1 MTLARQH
8 TTSRIGPDSFRF
20 SENNFDLIRL
30 IAAGEVAIRHSIH
43 HLLPGAKDGLVIWVL
58 DFIPGVPIFFFLSGY
73 LISRSWERSQT
84 PRDFF
89 YNRTLRLFP
98 ALWMCT
104 ALSVLVLFVCG
115 YLATVAWSPYKLG
128 LWIVC
133 QGSIVQFWNP
143 EFLRGFGVGVV
154 NGSLWSVSVEIQF
167 YIATAVMY
175 GLLGK
180 LTRARF
186 DRVLVLLVCVFAL
199 ANFWSPEIRAFL
211 DQTFGTR
218 LASQCFKASFVPWF
232 VMFLLGVVVQRRYE
246 WIVPRIRARARAI
259 LVGYFVVVAVIHFG
273 WGVPLGNELPVY
285 MVPLLGATVL
295 AIAYSMPTV
304 SRSVLGSD
312 DWSYGLY
319 IYHMPLVNLAL
330 WLGYEGSIGA
340 VWSVLAISALVAG
353 ASWRLVERPLLRRK
367 RSTLREASPVVASA
381 TSMTHG

>member
-1 MTLARQH
+1 MSANQH
-8 TTSRIGPDSFRF
+8 RINRTGLDSFRF

-43 HLLPGAKDGLVIWVL
+43 HLLPGAKDGPIIWVL
-58 DFIPGVPIFFFLSGY
+58 DLIPGVPIFFFLSGY

-104 ALSVLVLFVCG
+104 ALTVVLLFICG
-115 YLATVAWSPYKLG
+115 YLATVAWSPHKLV

-167 YIATAVMY
+167 YIATAVIY

-180 LTRARF
+180 LTRSRF
-186 DRVLVLLVCVFAL
+186 DMVLVLLVCVFAL
-199 ANFWSPEIRAFL
+199 ANFWSSEIRACL

-218 LASQCFKASFVPWF
+218 LAGQCFKASFVPWF
-232 VMFLLGVVVQRRYE
+232 VMFLLGVVAQRRHE
-246 WIVPRIRARARAI
+246 WIVPRVRDRLPLI
-259 LVGYFVVVAVIHFG
+259 LIGYLLVISVVHFG

-285 MVPLLGATVL
+285 ILPLLGATVL
-295 AIAYSMPTV
+295 ATAYSMPTV
-304 SRSVLGSD
+304 SRSVLGND

-330 WLGYEGSIGA
+330 WLGYEGSTVA
-340 VWSVLAISALVAG
+340 VWIVLGISALVAG

-367 RSTLREASPVVASA
+367 RSTLRETSPVVASA
-381 TSMTHG
+381 ASITHG